1 MMSCAFAAGPCI
13 PLPPPPPPDMPVAIA
28 ADFWPPPYS
37 DVPPA
42 PLDADCCNGL
52 DPASVPAGKCCNPR
66 TLRLLSPGKTA
77 EGAVTA
83 CKTSRWCNMPDSDC
97 LRSVQ
102 LIPVNKTCLND
113 MQPPEQDQPLEPMP
127 PPLINPP
134 VAYPPPPKNQCSEAG
149 AYTRSLLSSS

>member
-1 MMSCAFAAGPCI
+1 
-13 PLPPPPPPDMPVAIA
+13 LPPPPPPDMPVAIA

-66 TLRLLSPGKTA
+66 TLRLLSPGKSA